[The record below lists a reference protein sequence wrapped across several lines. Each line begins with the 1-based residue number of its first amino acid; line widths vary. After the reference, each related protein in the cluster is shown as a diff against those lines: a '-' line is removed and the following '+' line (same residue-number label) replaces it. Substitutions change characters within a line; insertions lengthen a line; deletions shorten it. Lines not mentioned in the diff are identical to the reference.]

1 MARFQKPTALEL
13 AQQKINRQMTDG
25 VGGLEFTAQAP
36 PGVGR
41 LIRIPFY
48 ELSPT
53 AGFIALA
60 GQTVAAIAAAAAT
73 GTASATHPAIL
84 MNAPGA
90 GTTTQVALL
99 QTPQI
104 SWATLRIVGYECNIN
119 EPLNYGTPPMEV
131 CFSDLKVGGGANLFV
146 HEDFAPGSIYLMGQ
160 DSFAGL
166 RDYPLLKSPNRAEVA
181 VQGIGFSAG
190 LLGDGASAPLIF
202 SANLVCEILVDDNY
216 GAHIPGPY
224 SRAGA
229 LVREGG
235 SFV

>member
-1 MARFQKPTALEL
+1 MV
-13 AQQKINRQMTDG
+13 DG

-53 AGFIALA
+53 PGFVALI
-60 GQTVAAIAAAAAT
+60 GQSEAAIAAAIAA
-73 GTASATHPAIL
+73 GQESSVSPSIL
-84 MNAPGA
+84 VEAPTA
-90 GTTTQVALL
+90 GTITDTALL

-104 SWATLRIVGYECNIN
+104 SWATLRIVGFETNIQ
-119 EPLNYGTPPMEV
+119 EPLNYGTAPMEI

-190 LLGDGASAPLIF
+190 LLDEGASAPLIM
-202 SANLVCEILVDDNY
+202 SCNLVCEILVDDNY
-216 GAHIPGPY
+216 GAHIPGAYARP
-224 SRAGA
+224 GA
-229 LVREGG
+229 LVRQGG